1 MSKSLRVSA
10 QELKQH
16 FLESAWPIVDAYI
29 DAALGKK
36 DLASLNSGCREEVWD
51 LIKTLMV
58 QSSDKLELNIES
70 PQDILKAVESGKC
83 TFEEG
88 DKLLALYKKVKD
100 IETVGLSSGNGLD
113 GLTVVIQNGNV
124 KPEPI
129 LIESQN
135 ARIE

>member
-113 GLTVVIQNGNV
+113 GLTVVIQNGNI

-129 LIESQN
+129 LIESSN